1 MSTGKTLNGEFFCT
15 AWARCGEA
23 QVVGPFSLRK
33 TCRRTAAD
41 AGEAA
46 SCALR
51 KQRRKGEKKGREAG
65 RFAGERS
72 TRAGTGRRSVRAA
85 PAPWR
90 RGRGFAPCAG
100 ELRACT
106 RPVRARFPLLCG
118 GGILLSGAEWCPC
131 SLPRGASVPCFFCR
145 AQKKERPET
154 LLSRRSERVSPCSF
168 LLRAAFFP
176 PPHGGPDAAPCP
188 PWTWAA
194 RRGIQRCAAPCRM
207 RAWCGRRPRAR
218 KR

>member
-1 MSTGKTLNGEFFCT
+1 MRERRRPALYESRDERERKKAVRRGVLPESGAPGPEPAEGACAQRLRHGAGEG
-15 AWARCGEA
+15 ALLRARENSVPARGLS
-23 QVVGPFSLRK
+23 GPGSRFS
-33 TCRRTAAD
+33 
-41 AGEAA
+41 AGEAFFFR
-46 SCALR
+46 ALN
-51 KQRRKGEKKGREAG
+51 G
-65 RFAGERS
+65 
-72 TRAGTGRRSVRAA
+72 A
-85 PAPWR
+85 P
-90 RGRGFAPCAG
+90 
-100 ELRACT
+100 
-106 RPVRARFPLLCG
+106 
-118 GGILLSGAEWCPC
+118 
-131 SLPRGASVPCFFCR
+131 VPCLAVRQCHASFAER
-145 AQKKERPET
+145 KKKERPET